1 MIVVVGHPIAIATSA
16 GTTAGGLAASVALS
30 AASAGSSV
38 QLVARV
44 VDDPTGDAMLQHLSD
59 GGVAHVATLRQPAT
73 TDGPILE
80 AADLELALRY
90 LTNVGVLVLTDG
102 DPGLAGVAVEAADWN
117 QAALIVLVPPGA
129 PVPGDLPSTAT
140 VLSSPAA
147 DPDGAFGSLVGAY
160 AAALDRGVDAAT
172 AFRTTIAEAGAWS
185 PVSD

>member
-1 MIVVVGHPIAIATSA
+1 MIVVVGHPVAIATPT
-16 GTTAGGLAASVALS
+16 GTAAGGLAATVALS
-30 AASAGSSV
+30 AASAGASV

-44 VDDPTGDAMLQHLSD
+44 VDDPDGDEILRHLSD

-73 TDGPILE
+73 ADGPILE

-90 LTNVGVLVLTDG
+90 LTNVGVLVLAGG
-102 DPGLAGVAVEAADWN
+102 DPALAKVAVEAADWS
-117 QAALIVLVPPGA
+117 QASLIVLVAPGA
-129 PVPGDLPSTAT
+129 PAPGDLPASST

-185 PVSD
+185 PVAD

>member
-1 MIVVVGHPIAIATSA
+1 MIVVVGHPIAIATPA
-16 GTTAGGLAASVALS
+16 GIAAGGPAASVALS
-30 AASAGSSV
+30 AAAAGASV

-44 VDDPTGDAMLQHLSD
+44 VDDPTGDAVLQHLSD

-73 TDGPILE
+73 AEGPILE

-90 LTNVGVLVLTDG
+90 LTAVGVLVLTEYDAA
-102 DPGLAGVAVEAADWN
+102 LADVAVEAVDWN
-117 QAALIVLVPPGA
+117 HASLIVLLPPGA
-129 PVPGDLPSTAT
+129 SVPVDLPSAAT
-140 VLSSPAA
+140 VLSVPAA

-172 AFRTTIAEAGAWS
+172 AFRTTIADAGAWS

>member
-1 MIVVVGHPIAIATSA
+1 VIVVVGLPIPIATPA
-16 GTTAGGLAASVALS
+16 GPRAGGLAASVALS
-30 AASAGSSV
+30 AAAAGASV

-44 VDDPTGDAMLQHLSD
+44 VDDASGDAMLQHLTD

-73 TDGPILE
+73 ADGPVLD

-90 LTNVGVLVLTDG
+90 LTNVGVLVLTDD
-102 DPGLAGVAVEAADWN
+102 DPALTRVAVEAADWN
-117 QAALIVLVPPGA
+117 HAALVVLLAAGAAVPA
-129 PVPGDLPSTAT
+129 DLPSTAT
-140 VLSSPAA
+140 VLTVPAS

-172 AFRTTIAEAGAWS
+172 AFRTTITEAGAWS